1 MGNRCSSNSYVTLRN
16 SYTNQLIGKYRE
28 IYDTLLP
35 CLQCGSNLYSHRN
48 HIRKYVFEH
57 EISCFYLRGNRGRG
71 ILLLSLHVCKCSIS
85 ATVRY
90 VFIYLL
96 FFSIWVFFH
105 NHSRITRLQVKGER
119 ISSTP
124 HYHFHPLQRH
134 LDISH
139 AITAESSP
147 LHISS
152 SRTRTG
158 NLWLSSENC

>member
-57 EISCFYLRGNRGRG
+57 QISCFYLRGNRGRG

-96 FFSIWVFFH
+96 FFFYLGFLSQPFTNHRTAGEGGTHFF
-105 NHSRITRLQVKGER
+105 N
-119 ISSTP
+119 SSL
-124 HYHFHPLQRH
+124 PLPPA
-134 LDISH
+134 SH
-139 AITAESSP
+139 T
-147 LHISS
+147 L
-152 SRTRTG
+152 RY
-158 NLWLSSENC
+158 